1 MDTIST
7 IFSTLFD
14 LLSHPT
20 LLMLVIALIIGAL
33 IGWATPQPAWA
44 KALWA
49 KITNKAPVVA
59 TVATDAVDASTTVA
73 ADVTAAV
80 TTVEATVTPAAP
92 VAPATTTPAAQ

>member
-1 MDTIST
+1 MIMIST
-7 IFSTLFD
+7 FFSTLFD

-20 LLMLVIALIIGAL
+20 LLMLLIALIVGAL

-44 KALWA
+44 KALWS

-73 ADVTAAV
+73 ADVTAAAS
-80 TTVEATVTPAAP
+80 TVEAVVTPAAP
-92 VAPATTTPAAQ
+92 ATTTTTAQ